1 MSMAISAAVGLNRP
15 DVMSGASARAAPKQK
30 MTQLFEKIDGQNNGT
45 ISRSQFA
52 KAFETMSPPKRFK
65 TMSANEVFN
74 QLTTSKTNSVNK
86 ADFVNGMTSLSSS
99 LAQGKSPVTSPMPPQ
114 SLINSLQSLNGLG
127 TQVDIL
133 V

>member
-1 MSMAISAAVGLNRP
+1 MSMAISATTGLNRP
-15 DVMSGASARAAPKQK
+15 EVVSGASARQGPTQK
-30 MTQLFEKIDGQNNGT
+30 MSNLFDKIDAKGSGS

-52 KAFETMSPPKRFK
+52 QAFETMSPPKRFK

-86 ADFVNGMTSLSSS
+86 TDFVNAMTSLSST
-99 LAQGKSPVTSPMPPQ
+99 LAQGKSPVQAPPPPQ